1 MDEKYKIALSEVYEL
16 LKIMPNEIIQKI
28 PKKFITIIETE
39 RDINYTKQ
47 INMPLNINDFQKET
61 IVLLGLIYRDFL
73 CNEEERQEIYKQDE
87 ELLKKYNEE
96 LNEKFNPDK
105 IFVKTNA
112 PSSIDNEIK
121 QELAL
126 VEFHNEKWYK
136 RVWNFITN
144 IFKK

>member
-16 LKIMPNEIIQKI
+16 LKIMPDEIIQNI

-73 CNEEERQEIYKQDE
+73 CSEEERQEIYKQDE

-96 LNEKFNPDK
+96 LNEKYNSDK
-105 IFVKTNA
+105 IFVKTKT
-112 PSSIDNEIK
+112 PTSLDNEIK

-126 VEFHNEKWYK
+126 VEVHSEKWYK
-136 RVWNFITN
+136 RVWNFIPN

>member
-16 LKIMPNEIIQKI
+16 LKIMPDEIIQNI

-73 CNEEERQEIYKQDE
+73 CSEEERQEIYKQDE

-96 LNEKFNPDK
+96 LNEKYNSDK
-105 IFVKTNA
+105 IFVKTKT
-112 PSSIDNEIK
+112 PTSLDNEIK

-126 VEFHNEKWYK
+126 VEVHSEKWYK